1 MATMECRVRIRLRW
15 WVRPYIA
22 LARFN
27 ASLGIPVDP
36 DRLVET
42 ITKRGVSYEL
52 A

>member
-1 MATMECRVRIRLRW
+1 MATQHVRLRIHQRW

-42 ITKRGVSYEL
+42 IPQHGISYEL
-52 A
+52 V

>member
-1 MATMECRVRIRLRW
+1 MATMECKVRIRQAW
-15 WVRPYIA
+15 WVRPYIR

-42 ITKRGVSYEL
+42 ILKHGISYEL
-52 A
+52 S